1 MIPELFSPLAAP
13 FRLEG
18 TNGEA
23 VVLTHGFT
31 GIPAHFRPLAEFLHG
46 HGYTVNVPLLAG
58 HGTSPADMATT
69 GADDWTRSVRLA
81 ARAVSDHRRVHL
93 AGLSM
98 GGLLSILVAKDV
110 AVSSVTTINSPL
122 IVKNKRLYLAPVA
135 HRFVPEVSWPDE
147 APPPLDAEVAP
158 YWLTYDGYRTESAA
172 ELLAVIRRAYRA
184 ARRLRRPAMVIQSR
198 VDESVDPRSAEL
210 LARALGPTCELV
222 WLERSIHNSLLDGER
237 DVIHQAVLRRITH
250 V

>member
-1 MIPELFSPLAAP
+1 MIPDLFSPLAAP

-23 VVLTHGFT
+23 VVLSHGFT
-31 GIPAHFRPLAEFLHG
+31 GVPAHFRPLAEFLHG

-81 ARAVSDHRRVHL
+81 ARGVSDHRRVHL
-93 AGLSM
+93 VGLSM
-98 GGLLSILVAKDV
+98 GGLLSIIVARDV
-110 AVSSVTTINSPL
+110 AASSVTTINSPIL
-122 IVKNKRLYLAPVA
+122 VRNKRLYLAPLA
-135 HRFVPEVSWPDE
+135 HRFLPEVKWPDE
-147 APPPLDAEVAP
+147 PPPPLDPEVAP

-172 ELLAVIRRAYRA
+172 ELVTVLRRAYRA
-184 ARRLRRPAMVIQSR
+184 ARRLRRPALVIQSR
-198 VDESVDPRSAEL
+198 VDESVDPRSAEI

-222 WLERSIHNSLLDGER
+222 WLDRSVHNSLLDGER
-237 DVIHQAVLRRITH
+237 DLIHRAVLRRITH
-250 V
+250 L